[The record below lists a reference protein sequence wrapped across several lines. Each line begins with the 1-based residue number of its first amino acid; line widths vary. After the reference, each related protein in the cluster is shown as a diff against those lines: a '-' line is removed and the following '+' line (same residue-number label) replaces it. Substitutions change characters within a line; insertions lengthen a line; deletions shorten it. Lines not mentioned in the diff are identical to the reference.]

1 VSGQIEKECIARE
14 PTLER
19 RLALVQRWRTI
30 SWYSRDSRQIEKI
43 EVDDLAKA
51 ATRNSPMRPD
61 VFFHVLEDTSVKT
74 VLLEPRLINIIKGED
89 WRAPIMADI
98 HHYYKPDSTTE
109 KIRMQQWAMAYQIV
123 DNNLY
128 KASISGPLLRCL
140 RKAKGQEILSE
151 VHIGFCGGH
160 IGARALAAKVI
171 QQGFY

>member
-51 ATRNSPMRPD
+51 ATWNSPMRPD
-61 VFFHVLEDTSVKT
+61 VFFHVLEDTSIKT

-140 RKAKGQEILSE
+140 RKAKG
-151 VHIGFCGGH
+151 
-160 IGARALAAKVI
+160 
-171 QQGFY
+171 